1 MAEKIDQYYLIKQ
14 EMLTE
19 AMQKT
24 LEAKELLESGKVQ
37 KVQDAVDAVN
47 ISRSAFYKYKDAIF
61 PFHTVIKEQVITLSI
76 QLADQAGAL
85 SALLSELARV
95 NTNVLTINQSI
106 PLGGRANVTLTID
119 TSLLKG
125 EISDF
130 VKTLEGMETVESV
143 EIVGSGWL

>member
-24 LEAKELLESGKVQ
+24 LEAKALLESGKVQ
-37 KVQDAVDAVN
+37 KVQEAVEAVN

-76 QLADQAGAL
+76 QLTDQSGAL

-125 EISDF
+125 EITDF
-130 VKTLEGMETVESV
+130 VKTLEAMETVERV